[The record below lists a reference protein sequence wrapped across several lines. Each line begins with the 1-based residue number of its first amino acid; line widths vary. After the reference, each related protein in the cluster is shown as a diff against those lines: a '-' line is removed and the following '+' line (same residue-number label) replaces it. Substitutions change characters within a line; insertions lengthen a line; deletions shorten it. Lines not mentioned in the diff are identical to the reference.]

1 MSVNRYKIISLLILT
16 ASLVVGCHKP
26 EVKFTDIRPAPT
38 ATITNNTAIIH
49 IGSDYYNSATY
60 ISPRTRIEGQTIYVF
75 GYRTLKEQKRDSIVQ
90 LPTSV
95 NPQSVT
101 VEWLNPDGSH
111 VPISI
116 TK

>member
-1 MSVNRYKIISLLILT
+1 LILT

-26 EVKFTDIRPAPT
+26 EVKFTDMRPAPT

-60 ISPRTRIEGQTIYVF
+60 ISPSAKVKGQTIYVF
-75 GYRTLKEQKRDSIVQ
+75 GYRTLKEQKHDLIVQ
-90 LPTSV
+90 LPTST
-95 NPQSVT
+95 NNQSVT
-101 VEWLNPDGSH
+101 IEWLNPDGSH

-116 TK
+116 TR